1 MTLIWAEGFT
11 GERAL
16 APKWQRHALAA
27 ARSLDTALPPEMR
40 GVAMGEAEAAKA
52 AYDALAAEAE
62 TALTATAMGGEPR
75 THAFIIGVGRYEDA
89 RIPALTTSV
98 YGAWAFADW
107 MLTSFQNLDRPLG
120 SIELVL
126 SASPDLG
133 DWQPSAAAAEKL
145 GIAKGDRLPVE
156 IATFDPIREAFK
168 RWLARAGRHLDNAA
182 FLYFSGHGVWK
193 SVTLLLPE
201 DARLPGNQQS
211 AENLI
216 NIQGTL
222 AHMFNAQP
230 SVQCFFVDSC
240 QEIPQVLLQNLDA
253 TPGEPLHRPTNGPKI
268 PRRDA
273 WIYYGSFTG
282 RKAYGPEGKAPFF
295 TQELLGCLER
305 RGADSGYDGTWRV
318 TTASLGRT
326 LEAAGCSRQEIEGY
340 DIQFSNSTDT
350 TNFTAELCQIENAPE
365 VFVKVRCLPSETMQK
380 ARLYVES
387 AGARQTRAKVQQAEW
402 CIAVAQGECL
412 AGVEFDEA
420 TTLAG
425 TTNPFRAWPPVSPVA
440 LNIQPRVPGGKEG
453 T

>member
-1 MTLIWAEGFT
+1 
-11 GERAL
+11 
-16 APKWQRHALAA
+16 
-27 ARSLDTALPPEMR
+27 
-40 GVAMGEAEAAKA
+40 
-52 AYDALAAEAE
+52 
-62 TALTATAMGGEPR
+62 
-75 THAFIIGVGRYEDA
+75 
-89 RIPALTTSV
+89 
-98 YGAWAFADW
+98 
-107 MLTSFQNLDRPLG
+107 
-120 SIELVL
+120 
-126 SASPDLG
+126 
-133 DWQPSAAAAEKL
+133 
-145 GIAKGDRLPVE
+145 
-156 IATFDPIREAFK
+156 
-168 RWLARAGRHLDNAA
+168 
-182 FLYFSGHGVWK
+182 
-193 SVTLLLPE
+193 
-201 DARLPGNQQS
+201 
-211 AENLI
+211 
-216 NIQGTL
+216 
-222 AHMFNAQP
+222 MFNAQP

-273 WIYYGSFTG
+273 WIYYGDLLTG
-282 RKAYGPEGKAPFF
+282 RKRVRSGRQGTILYPGAAW
-295 TQELLGCLER
+295 GCLER

-340 DIQFSNSTDT
+340 DIQFSNSTNT